1 MLTLPQEAA
10 IVLPNSRAL
19 VHIISNLG
27 KGLRECLISS
37 SYVPNTTSCPFSTA
51 AIYKRITTIPHPPP
65 HTQAESITHV
75 TCAAS
80 NKELNASN
88 QKWMLQTVCKQRM
101 AKGKCGAQISSY
113 ISLSKFICFPLE
125 KYTEIAA
132 TSIME
137 HRLQC

>member
-1 MLTLPQEAA
+1 MDKKLIFRVSAKMKHTIETDTHQGMLTLPQEAA
-10 IVLPNSRAL
+10 VLLPNSRAL

-51 AIYKRITTIPHPPP
+51 AIYKRITTTPHPPP

-88 QKWMLQTVCKQRM
+88 
-101 AKGKCGAQISSY
+101 
-113 ISLSKFICFPLE
+113 
-125 KYTEIAA
+125 
-132 TSIME
+132 
-137 HRLQC
+137 